1 MAAIEKE
8 ISGIS
13 RLGDYRHFI
22 ENKDGFWHVS
32 VCEYDG
38 EVSGFLASSGGML
51 GPGVARS
58 EEQAAALLLAE
69 LNRLRGEKVIF
80 LVPAE

>member
-1 MAAIEKE
+1 
-8 ISGIS
+8 
-13 RLGDYRHFI
+13 
-22 ENKDGFWHVS
+22 
-32 VCEYDG
+32 
-38 EVSGFLASSGGML
+38 ML

-69 LNRLRGEKVIF
+69 LNRLPGEKVIF